1 MARLIDGKQLSAQV
15 LDEVATEVQQLKAEQ
30 GITPALAVVLV
41 GDDPASQ
48 VYVRNK
54 VLRAEEA
61 GIRSIEHR
69 LEADTDQ
76 QTLNAVVDQLNKDPE
91 VHGILVQLPLP
102 KQLDEAQIIAAI
114 NPAKDVD
121 GFHPLSV
128 GALASGQPSL
138 VPCTPLGCMIMLQQI
153 HNDLSGKHAVVIGRS
168 NIVGKPMAALLLQA
182 NCTVTTVHSR
192 TQNIEALCRQ
202 ADIVVAAVGRPEL
215 VKAEWIKP
223 GATVIDVGI
232 NAIEVDGRRKLVGDV
247 DFASVEPVAEAITPV
262 PGGVGPMTIACL
274 MKNTLTAARAQLVNS
289 SAEVSSV
296 DIESNPEPTAAVG

>member
-15 LDEVATEVQQLKAEQ
+15 LSEIGTEVQQLKAEHN
-30 GITPALAVVLV
+30 ITPALAVVLV

-54 VLRAEEA
+54 VRRAQEA

-69 LEADTDQ
+69 LGGDTDQ
-76 QTLNAVVDQLNKDPE
+76 TTLNAVVDQLNNDSE

-102 KQLDEAQIIAAI
+102 SQLDEAQIIAAI

-138 VPCTPLGCMIMLQQI
+138 VPCTPQGCMIMLQQI
-153 HNDLSGKHAVVIGRS
+153 HEDLSGKHAVVIGRS
-168 NIVGKPMAALLLQA
+168 NIVGKPMSALLLQA

-215 VKAEWIKP
+215 VKADWIKP

-232 NAIEVDGRRKLVGDV
+232 NAIEVDGGRKLVGDV
-247 DFASVEPVAEAITPV
+247 DFASVEPEAGAITPV

-274 MKNTLTAARAQLVNS
+274 MKNTLIAARAQQVAIS
-289 SAEVSSV
+289 SKDGEIPLS
-296 DIESNPEPTAAVG
+296 PEPTSMTG